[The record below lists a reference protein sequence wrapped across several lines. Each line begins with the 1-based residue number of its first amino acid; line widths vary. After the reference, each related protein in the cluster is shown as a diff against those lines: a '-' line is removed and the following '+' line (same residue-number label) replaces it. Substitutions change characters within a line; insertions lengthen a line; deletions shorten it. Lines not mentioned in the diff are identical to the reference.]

1 MSRHQ
6 MRSTSLGRLL
16 VRMDSG
22 GVSDHVVVVGAGIIG
37 MCTAHRLRRLGLDVT
52 VVDSGEAGR
61 GASWGNAG
69 WIVPSLAAPLAG
81 PGAVGAALR
90 EVLRPDGA
98 VRVAPA
104 EVLRALPWLA
114 RFARRCTTAAH
125 VTGLRATASL
135 ASGAFDSYAQLA
147 AEGVDITLR
156 RDGLLS
162 VYLDASRA
170 SRGLA
175 ALARLESHGCPQPSL
190 LDRGALRAL
199 EPGLSEQVEA
209 GYLLESEQAVDPVTL
224 VAGLRASLLADG
236 VKILENWAVSALEM
250 RAGRAVAVRGEQG
263 RLPADHVVVAAG
275 AWSRRLL
282 RGTGTDVPLQAGKGY
297 GLTLHPPTPVTRSL
311 YFPEGRI
318 GAAPRSDGL
327 RIAGVMDLTGL
338 GNRFDPRRARSVQ
351 RVAAR
356 YLAEIGTE
364 APRDM
369 WCGLRSV
376 TPDGLPVIGRLP
388 GVENVSVGFGHA
400 MLGITLGPVT
410 GAALSAL
417 VVGDRPGVALDAF
430 RPDRFQRGSRSES
443 LAMTVS

>member
-1 MSRHQ
+1 
-6 MRSTSLGRLL
+6 
-16 VRMDSG
+16 VRTDSG
-22 GVSDHVVVVGAGIIG
+22 EVSEHVVVVGAGIIG
-37 MCTAHRLRRLGLDVT
+37 MCTAHRLRRRGLDVT

-69 WIVPSLAAPLAG
+69 WVVPALAAPLAG
-81 PGAVGAALR
+81 PGAVAAALR
-90 EVLRPDGA
+90 EVFQPDGA

-104 EVLRALPWLA
+104 EVLRAIPWLV
-114 RFARRCTTAAH
+114 RFARRCTTEAH
-125 VTGLRATASL
+125 LAGLRATATL
-135 ASGAFDSYAQLA
+135 ASGAFDSYAELA
-147 AEGVDITLR
+147 AEGVDFTLR

-162 VYLDASRA
+162 VYLDSSRA
-170 SRGLA
+170 AGGLA
-175 ALARLESHGCPQPSL
+175 ALALLEPFGCPRPSL

-199 EPGLSEQVEA
+199 EPALSERVEA

-224 VAGLRASLLADG
+224 VAGLRARLLADG
-236 VKILENWAVSALEM
+236 VKILENWAVSALEI
-250 RAGRAVAVRGEQG
+250 RAARAVAVRGEQG

-282 RGTGTDVPLQAGKGY
+282 RGTGTDIPLQAGKGY
-297 GLTLHPPTPVTRSL
+297 GLTLRPATPMTRSL

-351 RVAAR
+351 SVASR
-356 YLAEIGTE
+356 YLSEIGSE
-364 APRDM
+364 APRDL

-400 MLGITLGPVT
+400 MLGVTLGPVT
-410 GAALSAL
+410 GAALGAV
-417 VVGDRPGVALDAF
+417 VVGDRPGVALEAF
-430 RPDRFQRGSRSES
+430 RPDRFHRGFRSAS
-443 LAMTVS
+443 LATTVS